1 MTARVNGSVGTTD
14 GGIYNPGQSLAFFK
28 ITVKDGSAA
37 AVDLRSSDG
46 TGQALEAIFFAFPTG
61 IIAYDT
67 ANANTGVIHV
77 IVDGHAAHTVASLQA
92 AIRALGTS
100 VGSDGK
106 DTSGTVVEAGA
117 GFTVSAS
124 AV

>member
-1 MTARVNGSVGTTD
+1 MSTRVNGSVGTTD
-14 GGIYNPGQSLAFFK
+14 GGIYNPGASLAFFK
-28 ITVKDGSAA
+28 VTVKDGSAA
-37 AVDLRSSDG
+37 AVDLRSSDA

-61 IIAYDT
+61 VIAYDS

-77 IVDGHAAHTVASLQA
+77 IVDGANAPGAAALQA
-92 AIRALGTS
+92 TIRAMGT
-100 VGSDGK
+100 VGSDSK
-106 DTSGTVVEAGA
+106 DVSGSVVEAGA

>member
-1 MTARVNGSVGTTD
+1 MSTRVNGSVGTTD
-14 GGIYNPGQSLAFFK
+14 GGIYNPGASLAFFK
-28 ITVKDGSAA
+28 VTVKDGSAA
-37 AVDLRSSDG
+37 AVDLRSSDA
-46 TGQALEAIFFAFPTG
+46 TGQALEAVFFAFPTG
-61 IIAYDT
+61 VIAYDT

-77 IVDGHAAHTVASLQA
+77 VVDGANAPGAAALQA
-92 AIRALGTS
+92 TIRAMGT

-106 DTSGTVVEAGA
+106 DVSGSVVEAGA

>member
-1 MTARVNGSVGTTD
+1 MSTRVNGSVGTTD
-14 GGIYNPGQSLAFFK
+14 GGIYNPGASLAFFVV
-28 ITVKDGSAA
+28 TVKDGSAA

-46 TGQALEAIFFAFPTG
+46 TGQALEAVFFAFPTG
-61 IIAYDT
+61 VIAYDT

-77 IVDGHAAHTVASLQA
+77 IVDGANAPGAAALQA
-92 AIRALGTS
+92 TIRAMGT
-100 VGSDGK
+100 VGSDEK
-106 DTSGTVVEAGA
+106 DVSGTTVSAGA